1 MEASFQKLLAISREL
16 ALLGYAQGVLGWDE
30 QVNMP
35 PTGAPAR
42 AEAGAYLAQKAH
54 EILSSPQVG
63 ELLEKLSGWE
73 KARDP
78 HSFEG
83 ACIRRM
89 RRNYEKAVKIPADLV
104 AEMSR
109 ASSEGFQTWLAARQE
124 QSFRLFAPK
133 LERLVDLQRQAAQAL
148 GFRSEPYDALLDLFE
163 EGTYAALVEEVCQK
177 LEEGLMPLVHEVAQ
191 RLDRVDD
198 SFLRGS
204 FSKEAQWQLNLE
216 ALDFIGFDR
225 QKGRLDQSAHPFTSG
240 FYPGDVRLTTRFGD
254 SLTSALFSTLHEGG
268 HGLYEQGLPEA
279 WWGTPVG
286 EAASLGMHESQSR
299 LWENVVGRSRPFWE
313 RFYPRVIHYFPELK
327 DRSVEDFYRAVNRVE
342 MSLIR
347 VEADE
352 LTYNLHIFL
361 RFRLERQMINGQL
374 EVKDL
379 PEVWNEAVK
388 ATWGRPPAHDGEG
401 VLQDVHWSGTSMGYF
416 PSYTFGNIYSLQ
428 LVEAAR
434 KDEEVARGMDEG
446 NFQPLG
452 RWMREHIHQKAG
464 LYSGLELLEKVT
476 GRGPDPQPYLAYL
489 RAKYQEIYGF

>member
-1 MEASFQKLLAISREL
+1 MDASFKKLLDISKEL

-35 PTGAPAR
+35 ATGAPAR

-54 EILSSPQVG
+54 EILASPQVG

-73 KARDP
+73 KAKAPD
-78 HSFEG
+78 SFEG
-83 ACIRRM
+83 ASIRRM
-89 RRNYEKAVKIPADLV
+89 RRNYDKAVKIPAELV

-124 QSFRLFAPK
+124 KSFRIFAPK
-133 LERLVDLQRQAAQAL
+133 LQRLVELQRQAAQAL
-148 GFRSEPYDALLDLFE
+148 GYEKEPYDALLDLFE
-163 EGTYAALVEEVCQK
+163 EGMKAALVEGVFQK
-177 LEEGLMPLVHEVAQ
+177 LEAGLMPLVQAVAQ
-191 RLDRVDD
+191 HLERVDD
-198 SFLRGS
+198 RFLRGS
-204 FSKEAQWQLNLE
+204 FSEEDQWKLNLE

-225 QKGRLDQSAHPFTSG
+225 ERGRLDRSAHPFTSG

-254 SLTSALFSTLHEGG
+254 TLTSALFSTLHEGG
-268 HGLYEQGLPEA
+268 HGLYEQGLPAE

-286 EAASLGMHESQSR
+286 EASSLGMHESQSR

-313 RFYPRVIHYFPELK
+313 RFRARVTHYFPELEE
-327 DRSVEDFYRAVNRVE
+327 RSVEDFYRAVNRVE

-379 PEVWNEAVK
+379 PEVWNQAVK
-388 ATWGRPPAHDGEG
+388 ETWGRAPTHDGEG

-428 LVEAAR
+428 LVETAR
-434 KDEEVARGMDEG
+434 REEEVARGMEAGD
-446 NFQPLG
+446 FQPLG
-452 RWMREHIHQKAG
+452 KWMREQIHKRAG
-464 LYSGLELLEKVT
+464 LYSGMELLEKVT

-489 RAKYQEIYGF
+489 RTKYQEIYGF